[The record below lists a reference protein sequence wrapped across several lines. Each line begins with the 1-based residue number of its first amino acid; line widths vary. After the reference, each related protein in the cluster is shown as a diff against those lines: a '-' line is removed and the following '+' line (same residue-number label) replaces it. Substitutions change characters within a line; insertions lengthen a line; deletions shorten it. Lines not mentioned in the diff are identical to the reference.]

1 VSDERK
7 PSFWA
12 YVAAFL
18 LRSIIKLLYVTWR
31 IEVVSG
37 QARLEELRA
46 NAKPVLICMWHN
58 RMFFYSRFIEQELVK
73 KGFRITQLSSQ
84 SRDGD
89 IGMIMG
95 KMGGA
100 NVVRGS
106 SNRGGAQGLRDMLRA
121 VRKHNGSVVLLPD
134 GSQGPIYQAKAGSIV
149 LAQLAQVPIYPM
161 SFSTEK
167 CWRVASW
174 DKIIIP
180 KPFSKIS
187 IELGDSF
194 GVPRKLEEG
203 QLEEYRLKLENT
215 LNELGME

>member
-1 VSDERK
+1 M
-7 PSFWA
+7 
-12 YVAAFL
+12 
-18 LRSIIKLLYVTWR
+18 
-31 IEVVSG
+31 SG
-37 QARLEELRA
+37 QAQLEELRV
-46 NAKPVLICMWHN
+46 NSKPVLICMWHN
-58 RMFFYSRFIEQELVK
+58 RMFFYSRFIELELVK

-161 SFSTEK
+161 SFSAET
-167 CWRVASW
+167 CWQLGSW
-174 DKIIIP
+174 DKLIIP
-180 KPFSKIS
+180 KLFSKIS
-187 IELGDSF
+187 IKLGEPF
-194 GVPRKLEEG
+194 EVPRKLEEG
-203 QLEEYRLKLENT
+203 QLEEYRIKLEKT
-215 LNELGME
+215 LNELQME

>member
-1 VSDERK
+1 
-7 PSFWA
+7 
-12 YVAAFL
+12 
-18 LRSIIKLLYVTWR
+18 
-31 IEVVSG
+31 
-37 QARLEELRA
+37 
-46 NAKPVLICMWHN
+46 
-58 RMFFYSRFIEQELVK
+58 MFFYSRFIELELVR

-161 SFSTEK
+161 SFSAET
-167 CWRVASW
+167 CWQLGSW
-174 DKIIIP
+174 DKLIIP
-180 KPFSKIS
+180 KLFSKIS
-187 IELGDSF
+187 IKLGEPF
-194 GVPRKLEEG
+194 EVPRKLEEG
-203 QLEEYRLKLENT
+203 QLEEYRIKLEKT
-215 LNELGME
+215 LNELQME